1 KKPAQRTDPGHNRSK
16 PMKPCWRCSR
26 SVTNKSR
33 HTKRCATYRTKA
45 KRNQRKTWLSSHSNE
60 WLREGEQKTPNAQR
74 STFNAQCSI
83 GIFAF
88 GVGRSALDVG
98 RLLHDALAGPRRQ
111 TGCSSRG
118 FPKRR

>member
-74 STFNAQCSI
+74 STLNVQLGSLHS
-83 GIFAF
+83 
-88 GVGRSALDVG
+88 VLDV
-98 RLLHDALAGPRRQ
+98 RRWTLDVCFMTHLQ
-111 TGCSSRG
+111 VQDDR
-118 FPKRR
+118 